1 MKKIFLLLIIYFTI
15 ISQVFSEVTLLCHTT
30 NWNLRDMTTNKVD
43 YSEVKPSRWTLVI
56 EFLDDENIIVR
67 PQASAESGGKCGPGL
82 GTFNENEIRYVCKHT
97 KVDEKGEIFVLNR
110 FSGLYETKSY
120 VSYNQNDWYI
130 NTAGSCQL
138 SKRKI

>member
-1 MKKIFLLLIIYFTI
+1 MKKIYLSLIIYFTI

-67 PQASAESGGKCGPGL
+67 PQASAESGGK
-82 GTFNENEIRYVCKHT
+82 
-97 KVDEKGEIFVLNR
+97 
-110 FSGLYETKSY
+110 
-120 VSYNQNDWYI
+120 
-130 NTAGSCQL
+130 
-138 SKRKI
+138 